1 MLVNSIEGGDLKCAL
16 LDFDKV
22 PDLAGKSKHLAVAE
36 GEAEDLRG
44 LLHLNHLLPGV
55 GDQLALDQQLEQLLQ
70 AGGVEGQGEDN
81 VLAIELVQGPEETPE
96 EGRLEG
102 EEDRVDRQGGQG
114 VGGEEQQVGRVVELP
129 VFEEPGTFKIKAE

>member
-1 MLVNSIEGGDLKCAL
+1 MCAL

-22 PDLAGKSKHLAVAE
+22 PDLAGKSQHVAVAE
-36 GEAEDLRG
+36 REAEDLRG

-81 VLAIELVQGPEETPE
+81 VLAIELFQETPE

-102 EEDRVDRQGGQG
+102 KEDRVHRQGGQG
-114 VGGEEQQVGRVVELP
+114 VGGEEQQVRSVVELP

>member
-16 LDFDKV
+16 LNFDKV
-22 PDLAGKSKHLAVAE
+22 PDLAGKSQHVAVAE

-81 VLAIELVQGPEETPE
+81 VLAIELVQETPE

-102 EEDRVDRQGGQG
+102 KEDRVDRQGGQG
-114 VGGEEQQVGRVVELP
+114 VGGEEQQVRSVVELP

>member
-1 MLVNSIEGGDLKCAL
+1 MCAL

-44 LLHLNHLLPGV
+44 LLDLNHLLPGV

-81 VLAIELVQGPEETPE
+81 VLAIELVQETPE

-102 EEDRVDRQGGQG
+102 KEDRVDRQGGQG
-114 VGGEEQQVGRVVELP
+114 VGGEEQQVRSVVELP
-129 VFEEPGTFKIKAE
+129 FFEEPGTFKIKAE

>member
-1 MLVNSIEGGDLKCAL
+1 MCAL

-44 LLHLNHLLPGV
+44 LLDLNHLLPGV

-70 AGGVEGQGEDN
+70 AGGGEGQGEDN
-81 VLAIELVQGPEETPE
+81 VLAIELVQETPE

-102 EEDRVDRQGGQG
+102 KEDRVHWQGGQG
-114 VGGEEQQVGRVVELP
+114 VGGEEQQVRSVVELP

>member
-22 PDLAGKSKHLAVAE
+22 PDLAGKSQHVAVAE

-81 VLAIELVQGPEETPE
+81 VLAIELFQETPE

-102 EEDRVDRQGGQG
+102 KEDRVDRQGGQG
-114 VGGEEQQVGRVVELP
+114 VGGEEQQVRSVVELP

>member
-44 LLHLNHLLPGV
+44 LLDLNHLLPGV

-81 VLAIELVQGPEETPE
+81 VLAIELV
-96 EGRLEG
+96 
-102 EEDRVDRQGGQG
+102 
-114 VGGEEQQVGRVVELP
+114 
-129 VFEEPGTFKIKAE
+129 

>member
-22 PDLAGKSKHLAVAE
+22 PDLAGKSQHLAVAE

-114 VGGEEQQVGRVVELP
+114 VGGEEQQVRSVVELP
-129 VFEEPGTFKIKAE
+129 FFEEPGTFKIKAE